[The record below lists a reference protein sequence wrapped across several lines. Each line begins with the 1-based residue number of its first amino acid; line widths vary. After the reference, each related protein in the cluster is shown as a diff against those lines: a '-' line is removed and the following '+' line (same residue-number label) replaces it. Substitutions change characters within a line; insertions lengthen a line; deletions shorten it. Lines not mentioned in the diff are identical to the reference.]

1 MYFMEQQLPA
11 IIQQFYQQFKG
22 IIFETCAV
30 SKVGGENKRK
40 AYKRKI

>member
-11 IIQQFYQQFKG
+11 IIQQFKG